1 VASSSKPLYR
11 VPTTVLS
18 YGTGWRVPVGSGD
31 FDELIVRQRAT
42 WGILSRRSVNTRTSG
57 HARIVGET
65 MLRTILITGSIG
77 MIVGFA
83 GTLLTLFGGGSIR
96 VEYVEFAVAL
106 LLFLVMLIGAYW
118 FVISEHGIRKGKKPK
133 K

>member
-1 VASSSKPLYR
+1 
-11 VPTTVLS
+11 
-18 YGTGWRVPVGSGD
+18 
-31 FDELIVRQRAT
+31 
-42 WGILSRRSVNTRTSG
+42 
-57 HARIVGET
+57 

-77 MIVGFA
+77 MVVGFA

-118 FVISEHGIRKGKKPK
+118 FVIGEPGIREGKKRK

>member
-1 VASSSKPLYR
+1 
-11 VPTTVLS
+11 
-18 YGTGWRVPVGSGD
+18 
-31 FDELIVRQRAT
+31 
-42 WGILSRRSVNTRTSG
+42 
-57 HARIVGET
+57 

-77 MIVGFA
+77 MVVGFA

-106 LLFLVMLIGAYW
+106 LLFLVVLIGAYW
-118 FVISEHGIRKGKKPK
+118 FVIGEPGIREGKKPK